1 VIPPVPAVFGAV
13 LAGGASSRYGSPKA
27 LAVVGGRRVV
37 DRAADALRA
46 GLPGSEVVAIVND
59 PALAALIGLPHR
71 PDVLRGIGPLAGLH
85 AALLWAAETERS
97 GVVVAGCDMPFI
109 APGLVQA
116 IAAAAH
122 RADAVLPASPTRRGM
137 EPLCA
142 YYAIACIGAVE
153 NAAARGDTRMVGFHK
168 DIRLHV
174 LPAESVRAH
183 GDAARMF
190 LNVNTAEDR
199 IEADRLEEGTT

>member
-1 VIPPVPAVFGAV
+1 MPPVSAILGVV

-85 AALLWAAETERS
+85 TALLWAAETGRS

-109 APGLVQA
+109 APGLVRE

-142 YYAIACIGAVE
+142 YYSIACIGAVE
-153 NAAARGDTRMVGFHK
+153 DAAARGDTRMVGFHA
-168 DIRLHV
+168 DVRLHV
-174 LPAESVRAH
+174 LPAASVRAH
-183 GDAARMF
+183 GDADRLF
-190 LNVNTAEDR
+190 LNVNTAQDR
-199 IEADRLEEGTT
+199 IEADKLEGETT